1 MIKLAPWK
9 RAFAFLFAF
18 ATPAAMYIVFDGFN
32 EFLEFIPFMYLFFAA
47 VATAILFVLA
57 AYGEDVIL

>member
-18 ATPAAMYIVFDGFN
+18 ATPAVMYIVFDGFN
-32 EFLEFIPFMYLFFAA
+32 EFLEFIPFMYLFMATVAALILLILAA
-47 VATAILFVLA
+47 V
-57 AYGEDVIL
+57 GEDVLL